1 MKSILIVDDDPEFRA
16 NLTEILTEAGYRT
29 DTASTGSEAIEKA
42 TNRGFD
48 AILLDLIMPGMNGME
63 VLTELKKL
71 GPKSKIIMVTAFAT
85 VDNAV
90 RAIKRGA
97 SDYIAKP
104 FNIDDLLVTIK
115 LVLEEARFEAN
126 IKKLDMDYAL
136 SSLANPIR
144 RKLIRLLRVNK
155 KMRLMELTR
164 ELSITDHTKVIFHLK
179 TLRDSN
185 IVCQDKDKSYHL
197 TREGDRIIDCL
208 SILENY
214 LST

>member
-29 DTASTGSEAIEKA
+29 DTASTGSEAVKKA
-42 TNRGFD
+42 AARGFD

-71 GPKSKIIMVTAFAT
+71 GPKSKIIMITAFAT

-144 RKLIRLLRVNK
+144 RKLIRLLRVNT

-185 IVCQDKDKSYHL
+185 IVRQDKNKSYHL
-197 TREGDRIIDCL
+197 TPEGDRIIDCL

>member
-29 DTASTGSEAIEKA
+29 DTASTGSEAIKKA
-42 TNRGFD
+42 AGRDFD

-71 GPKSKIIMVTAFAT
+71 GPKSKIIMITAFAT

-90 RAIKRGA
+90 HAIKRGA

-164 ELSITDHTKVIFHLK
+164 ELSIADHTKVIFHLK

-185 IVCQDKDKSYHL
+185 IVRQDKDKSYHL

-208 SILENY
+208 NILENY

>member
-16 NLTEILTEAGYRT
+16 NLTEILADAGYET

-42 TNRGFD
+42 ATRSFD
-48 AILLDLIMPGMNGME
+48 AILLDLIMPGMSGME
-63 VLTELKKL
+63 VLIELKKL
-71 GPKSKIIMVTAFAT
+71 GPKSKIIMITAFAT

-104 FNIDDLLVTIK
+104 FNIDDLLVSIK

-164 ELSITDHTKVIFHLK
+164 ELSISDHTKVIFHLK

-185 IVCQDKDKSYHL
+185 IVRQDKDKFYHL

-208 SILENY
+208 DILENY